1 LQIWQRYSVL
11 ARTVVAF
18 ALVTL
23 AAPAAAG
30 AWSWPVPGPV
40 LQVFDFDQED
50 SLAPGQHRGID
61 IQGPFG
67 GLVLAPTAGTVTFA
81 GRVAANGLTITIET
95 VDGYAVTLLHLGSFL
110 VAKGA
115 VVTEGQPVAI
125 VGTSGVPAHP
135 VPYVQLG
142 IRLLADPQGYRDPE
156 MFLPPLAAPP
166 VPSEPPAPEPEP
178 APLPVPPVPGP
189 APAPTTPPALPPLR
203 AADPVDPVEPRPV
216 PELLRPAEPSASDPK
231 PSAPVSAPWPATRPV
246 AEAPH
251 APAAPAP
258 TPGVDARP
266 APLAGVEHA
275 SQPVSLPE
283 AAPWLREP
291 DPDPAVDGVVSHG
304 RPFFWKVLAA
314 AVLLLAAL
322 TAAAEGLR
330 RAARI
335 IEGDE
340 LLLDNTDL
348 LRELEPAHRA
358 RVHDDR
364 GRRAR
369 PAPQAARRGDLL
381 PHGH

>member
-1 LQIWQRYSVL
+1 
-11 ARTVVAF
+11 
-18 ALVTL
+18 
-23 AAPAAAG
+23 
-30 AWSWPVPGPV
+30 V

-50 SLAPGQHRGID
+50 PLTPGQHRGID

-67 GLVLAPTAGTVTFA
+67 GPVLAPTAGIVTFA

-125 VGTSGVPAHP
+125 VGTSGVLAHS

-166 VPSEPPAPEPEP
+166 VPSEPPVPEP
-178 APLPVPPVPGP
+178 APRPAPPAPGP
-189 APAPTTPPALPPLR
+189 APAPKSLPALPPLR
-203 AADPVDPVEPRPV
+203 AAEPVDPVEPRPA
-216 PELLRPAEPSASDPK
+216 PELLRPAVPSASDPK
-231 PSAPVSAPWPATRPV
+231 PSAPVSEPWPATRPV
-246 AEAPH
+246 AAPQH

-258 TPGVDARP
+258 APGVDARP
-266 APLAGVEHA
+266 AQLSGVEHA
-275 SQPVSLPE
+275 SQPVSHPQ

-291 DPDPAVDGVVSHG
+291 DPAPVADGVAPQG
-304 RPFFWKVLAA
+304 RASFWKLLAA
-314 AVLLLAAL
+314 ALLPMAALAA
-322 TAAAEGLR
+322 AAQGLR

-340 LLLDNTDL
+340 LLPDDTHL